1 MVYATVRSESGPRR
15 EVLGMKAVAIGEFGG
30 VEVLEPMALPS
41 PEAGPGQLLV
51 KVHAC
56 AANPVDTKIRRGML
70 PLKPTF
76 PLILGYD
83 ISGVVE
89 AVGEGVTDFVPGD
102 AVFYSPELTGQGGY
116 AEYHV
121 ADAAL
126 VTFKP
131 DGFSHVE
138 AASVPLA
145 GMTAWQGLF
154 DRGGLQHGE
163 AVLIHGAAGGVGSLA
178 VQLASW
184 AGCEVY
190 ATAGGENHD
199 FVEDLGAD
207 VIIDYRSHD
216 FVEAVMDSTKGRG
229 VDVVLD
235 TVGGEVFAK
244 SFAALAPHGAV
255 VSITPEAMEG
265 LSLGCLVPG
274 FFKNAEAHLLFME
287 RRRDTL
293 DSLARLLER
302 GFLDPVV
309 ETVLPLERAAEA
321 HRRLES
327 GHGRGKIVF
336 EVIKGS

>member
-1 MVYATVRSESGPRR
+1 
-15 EVLGMKAVAIGEFGG
+15 MKAVAISEFGG
-30 VEVLEPMALPS
+30 IEVLQSMALPS

-51 KVHAC
+51 KVYAC
-56 AANPVDTKIRRGML
+56 ATNPVDTKIRRGML
-70 PLKPTF
+70 PLQPAF
-76 PLILGYD
+76 PLILGWD

-102 AVFYSPELTGQGGY
+102 AVFYSPELTAPGGY

-121 ADAAL
+121 VDAAL
-126 VTFKP
+126 ATFKP
-131 DGFSHVE
+131 EGLSHVE

-154 DRGGLQHGE
+154 ERGGLQHGE
-163 AVLIHGAAGGVGSLA
+163 AVLVHGAAGGVGSLA
-178 VQLASW
+178 IQLASW

-190 ATAGGENHD
+190 ATASGEHHD

-216 FVEAVMDSTKGRG
+216 FVEAVMDATKGRG

-235 TVGGEVFAK
+235 TVGGAVFAK

-255 VSITPEAMEG
+255 VSIAPEAMDG
-265 LSLGCLVPG
+265 LSLECLVPG
-274 FFKNAEAHLLFME
+274 FFKNAEAHFLFME
-287 RRRDTL
+287 RRRETL
-293 DSLARLLER
+293 DGLARLLER
-302 GFLDPVV
+302 GFVDPVV

-321 HRRLES
+321 HRRLET
-327 GHGRGKIVF
+327 GHGRGKIVL
-336 EVIKGS
+336 EIVRS